1 MAATLSAAYQQAES
15 RYICVVTETYPP
27 EINGVALTLAHL
39 VKGLRARGHTVRVV
53 RPRQAMAD
61 CFPSNYDSEVTLV
74 RGLPLPRYPGLQ
86 FGLPAGGLLLRC
98 WTQRRPDAVYVATEG
113 PLGWS
118 AVRAAQRLGLPVLSG
133 FHTNYQS
140 YAKYYLAGRLQ
151 SMVFRY
157 LRNFHNGTM
166 GTLVAS
172 QEMRDRLQLLG
183 FNNVSILGR
192 GVDSQLF
199 NPECRSAEL
208 RHQWGLSD
216 NDLAVICV
224 GRVAAEKNL
233 KLAIETYHAMKKTND
248 RVKFVIVGDGPL
260 LAALRRAYPDL
271 IFRGVHSGDQLAR
284 HYASADVF
292 LFPSETETFGNVT
305 LEAMAS
311 GLAVIAYDYAAA
323 RVQIT
328 HGETGVLVPY
338 GDAKAFVASAAMLM
352 REPLLLNRI
361 RRQARNYIA
370 SANWPRV
377 VERFEGLLTGA
388 RQETDTAIDPVLAA

>member
-1 MAATLSAAYQQAES
+1 MAATPSTTHQQAGS
-15 RYICVVTETYPP
+15 RYLCVVTETYPP

-39 VKGLRARGHTVRVV
+39 VKGLRARGHAVQVI

-61 CFPSNYDSEVTLV
+61 CFPSNYDSQVTLV
-74 RGLPLPRYPGLQ
+74 RGLPLPKYKGLQ
-86 FGLPAGGLLLRC
+86 FGLPAGGLLLRY

-118 AVRAAQRLGLPVLSG
+118 AVRAAQRLELPVFSG
-133 FHTNYQS
+133 FHTNYHS
-140 YAKYYLAGRLQ
+140 YAKYYLASRLQ
-151 SMVFRY
+151 PLVFRY
-157 LRNFHNGTM
+157 LRKFHNRTM
-166 GTLVAS
+166 GTLVTS
-172 QEMRDRLQLLG
+172 QELRQRLQLLG
-183 FNNVSILGR
+183 FRNVSVLGR

-199 NPECRSAEL
+199 TPERRSAEL
-208 RHQWGLSD
+208 RHQWGLAD

-233 KLAIETYHAMKKTND
+233 QVAIDTYHAMKD
-248 RVKFVIVGDGPL
+248 IDGRVKFVIVGDGPL
-260 LAALRRAYPDL
+260 LAALRRAHADL
-271 IFRGVHSGDQLAR
+271 IFRGMHSGDQLAR

-323 RVQIT
+323 RVHIR

-338 GDAKAFVASAAMLM
+338 GDAKAFVASGAMLL
-352 REPLLLNRI
+352 RESLLLSRM
-361 RRQARNYIA
+361 RRQAREYIT
-370 SANWPRV
+370 SANWARV
-377 VERFEGLLTGA
+377 VERFEALLTGD
-388 RQETDTAIDPVLAA
+388 RRETDAEIDPVLAA

>member
-1 MAATLSAAYQQAES
+1 MAATLSAPHRQAGS
-15 RYICVVTETYPP
+15 RRLCVVTETYPP

-39 VKGLRARGHTVRVV
+39 VKGLRARGHAVQVV

-61 CFPSNYDSEVTLV
+61 CFHSNYDSEVTLV
-74 RGLPLPRYPGLQ
+74 RGVPLPRYKGLQ

-98 WTQRRPDAVYVATEG
+98 WSQRRPDAVYVATEG

-118 AVRAAQRLGLPVLSG
+118 AVRAAQRLGLPVFSG
-133 FHTNYQS
+133 FHSNYHS

-151 SMVFRY
+151 SVVFRY
-157 LRNFHNGTM
+157 LRNFHNRTM

-172 QEMRDRLQLLG
+172 RDLRERLQLLG

-199 NPECRSAEL
+199 NPERRSAEL

-233 KLAIETYHAMKKTND
+233 KLAIETYHAMKKIDD

-260 LAALRRAYPDL
+260 LAALRGANADL
-271 IFRGVHSGDQLAR
+271 IFRGMHSGDQLAR

-323 RVQIT
+323 RVHIT

-338 GDAKAFVASAAMLM
+338 GDAKAFVASAATLM

-361 RRQARNYIA
+361 RRQAREYIT
-370 SANWPRV
+370 SVNWPRV
-377 VERFEGLLTGA
+377 VERFEALLTGA
-388 RQETDTAIDPVLAA
+388 RQETDTGIDPVLAA